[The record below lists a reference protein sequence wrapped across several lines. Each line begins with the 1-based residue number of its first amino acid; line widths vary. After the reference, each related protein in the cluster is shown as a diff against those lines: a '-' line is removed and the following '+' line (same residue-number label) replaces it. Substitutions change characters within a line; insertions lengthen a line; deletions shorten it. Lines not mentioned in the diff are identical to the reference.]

1 MIHNKVCVD
10 INNKICMR
18 TSKYTVRSP
27 LTLDYEM
34 YCTRLILFFSSSNM
48 KMFDNER
55 CEKEILPVGKKTNGT
70 AANQI
75 VGKHI

>member
-1 MIHNKVCVD
+1 MKCIAQD
-10 INNKICMR
+10 L
-18 TSKYTVRSP
+18 SF
-27 LTLDYEM
+27 
-34 YCTRLILFFSSSNM
+34 FFSSSNM